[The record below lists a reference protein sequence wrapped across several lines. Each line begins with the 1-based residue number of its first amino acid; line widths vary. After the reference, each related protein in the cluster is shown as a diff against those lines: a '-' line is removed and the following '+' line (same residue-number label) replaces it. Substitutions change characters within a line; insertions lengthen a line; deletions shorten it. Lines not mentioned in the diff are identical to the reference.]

1 MDPVSAV
8 TFAATILTFVD
19 FSWNL
24 VKGSYQVYQSA
35 TTTTT
40 DDARLSTILADLEN
54 VTDNLQYNI
63 TGSSPHLEDLRQLAA
78 GCAEVSRELSSILEK
93 LKRKEGNKV
102 WRSLEATWR
111 HMRKEKEVAAI
122 EGRLNTYRL
131 QLLLRLNLIFRGLS
145 LSEKSLDN
153 LTNLASSVTDLEKKL
168 IKELSE
174 LVRNNNENESSLAEI
189 RGSLSAILSQM
200 KAIPKLNTAEECIL
214 RRLYFPSMHSRL
226 DTVSE
231 AEIGTFAWLLEDEED
246 EVHSVKLSPAETI
259 ADTSDSSIVNQGETN
274 EQDTDS
280 KRDKEFSERAI
291 AAGVNHSITNK
302 SSIKRSDEQ
311 RMKQQVRQPFLAWL
325 SSGDGIYHISGKA
338 GSGKSTL
345 VKFLCQ
351 NPRLNREL
359 ERWAG
364 NNLVFANF
372 FFWASGNKLQR
383 SLEGLYRS
391 LLFEILNQCPE
402 LIDKVLPDQWAKMK
416 SNPTKWAGMPF
427 LFSELRQA
435 METITTK
442 CSFPHHRF
450 FFFIDGLDEYEGDR
464 TDHLDLARNLKN
476 WSFSADMKMCVS
488 SRPHT
493 EFLNV
498 FDSDLQMHLHHLTR
512 ADIELFT
519 MATFEKESN
528 FDNKDEKSRNIV
540 QDIVD
545 SADGVFLWVRL
556 VVRSLLNG
564 FRHRYPVA
572 YLKQKLEKMPREL
585 DILFDKIFNS
595 IDSGDREKSDK
606 MLLLAATYPNLDV
619 LMFSWLDDLEDPDF
633 PFNAPIQAY
642 SDVEIRDRH
651 EVVRLQ
657 LDGLCKGLLEIT
669 ENGRRG
675 RTEMK
680 DIYFGYEVQF
690 FHRTVGDYVK
700 EPARYAEIEGRLR
713 NFDIQDAYRRL
724 LLAEFRFARTMEEYF
739 KNQGLGPIAL
749 VSCFADCFFDR
760 VADHVPL
767 RLLKEYEKILDHHR
781 RQPFSFPGETKDNL
795 GVIAWSQCFQSDY
808 CNGHLSND
816 DISYLHWTASYD
828 QREYVIDQVSSNPS
842 LVNTTDD
849 GRSLLLTAAI
859 STSSGGLVRDL
870 LKYGASPRHQVPV
883 NYPGGSCP
891 ASIWAV
897 FLFIV
902 ARRRELR
909 YRKHLEGMFWAMEE
923 FLKSGADSNV
933 YFLLQPKSRYDLERR
948 LDSLG
953 ACETLSDDDVCFI
966 TLEDLIVTARPAN
979 MDTLLRLIL
988 DAKRPGLW
996 NGTLRALAGLT
1007 LWTGSSNDVQ
1017 SRYKR
1022 ARLDELDWNWSLQ
1035 SVVVGGEKLRGG
1047 FDVKWF

>member
-1 MDPVSAV
+1 M
-8 TFAATILTFVD
+8 
-19 FSWNL
+19 
-24 VKGSYQVYQSA
+24 
-35 TTTTT
+35 
-40 DDARLSTILADLEN
+40 
-54 VTDNLQYNI
+54 
-63 TGSSPHLEDLRQLAA
+63 
-78 GCAEVSRELSSILEK
+78 
-93 LKRKEGNKV
+93 
-102 WRSLEATWR
+102 
-111 HMRKEKEVAAI
+111 
-122 EGRLNTYRL
+122 
-131 QLLLRLNLIFRGLS
+131 
-145 LSEKSLDN
+145 
-153 LTNLASSVTDLEKKL
+153 TDLEKKL
-168 IKELSE
+168 ITKLSE
-174 LVRNNNENESSLAEI
+174 LVRSNDEENASSLAEI
-189 RGSLSAILSQM
+189 RGSLSAILTQM

-231 AEIGTFAWLLEDEED
+231 AEMGTFAWLLEDEVD
-246 EVHSVKLSPAETI
+246 EEHSIKSSPAEIIT
-259 ADTSDSSIVNQGETN
+259 DTSDSSIVNQGETN
-274 EQDTDS
+274 EQGTDS
-280 KRDKEFSERAI
+280 NIDKEFLERVI
-291 AAGVNHSITNK
+291 AAGANHNK
-302 SSIKRSDEQ
+302 SSIKRSNEQ
-311 RMKQQVRQPFLAWL
+311 GMKQQVHQSFLEWL
-325 SSGDGIYHISGKA
+325 RLGNGIYHISGKA

-351 NPRLNREL
+351 NPRLISEL
-359 ERWAG
+359 EQWAG
-364 NNLVFANF
+364 KKKLVFANF
-372 FFWASGNKLQR
+372 FFWASGDRLQR

-402 LIDKVLPDQWAKMK
+402 LIEKVLPDQWAKMK
-416 SNPTKWAGMPF
+416 SNPTKWVGMPF

-442 CSFPHHRF
+442 CSFPQHRF
-450 FFFIDGLDEYEGDR
+450 FFFIDGLDEYEGDS
-464 TDHLDLARNLKN
+464 TDHLELAKSLKN

-498 FDSDLQMHLHHLTR
+498 FDSNLQMHLHHLTR

-528 FDNKDEKSRNIV
+528 FDNKDEKCRDIV

-564 FRHRYPVA
+564 FRHRYPVGH
-572 YLKQKLEKMPREL
+572 LKQKLEKMPREL
-585 DILFDKIFNS
+585 DLLFDKIFNS

-606 MLLLAATYPNLDV
+606 MLLLAATYPNLNV

-633 PFNAPIQAY
+633 PFNIPIEAY
-642 SDVEIRDRH
+642 SDAEIRDRH

-669 ENGRRG
+669 ENGRGG

-680 DIYFGYEVQF
+680 DIYFGYKVQF

-700 EPARYAEIEGRLR
+700 EPARYAEVEGRLK
-713 NFDIQDAYRRL
+713 NFDVRDAYRRL

-739 KNQGLGPIAL
+739 KRQGLGQTAL
-749 VSCFADCFFDR
+749 VSCFADCFFER
-760 VADHVPL
+760 VADQAPL
-767 RLLKEYEKILDHHR
+767 RFLKEYEKILNHHR
-781 RQPFSFPGETKDNL
+781 RQPFSFPGETKDNP
-795 GVIAWSQCFQSDY
+795 GVIAWSQCFQSDD
-808 CNGHLSND
+808 CNGDLSND
-816 DISYLHWTASYD
+816 DISYLHWTATYD

-859 STSSGGLVRDL
+859 STPSGGLVRDL

-883 NYPGGSCP
+883 TYPGETCL

-897 FLFIV
+897 FLYIV
-902 ARRRELR
+902 ARRRELS
-909 YRKHLEGMFWAMEE
+909 YRENLEGMFWAMEE

-933 YFLLQPKSRYDLERR
+933 YFLLQPKGRYDLERA
-948 LDSLG
+948 LGSLG
-953 ACETLSDDDVCFI
+953 PYETFSDDDVCFI
-966 TLEDLIVTARPAN
+966 TLEDLIVTARAVN

-996 NGTLRALAGLT
+996 NGTLRALTTLT

-1017 SRYKR
+1017 SRHKR
-1022 ARLDELDWNWSLQ
+1022 ARLDELDSNWLLQ
-1035 SVVVGGEKLRGG
+1035 SVVVGREKLIGG